1 MSYFVVSLKQQQQQ
15 NQQTYPY
22 DHDTDENPSNEFMEL
37 ITKY

>member
-22 DHDTDENPSNEFMEL
+22 DHDIDENPPNEFMEL

>member
-22 DHDTDENPSNEFMEL
+22 DHDTDENPSNVFMEL
-37 ITKY
+37 IMKY

>member
-1 MSYFVVSLKQQQQQ
+1 MSYFVVSLKQQQQ

-22 DHDTDENPSNEFMEL
+22 DHDTDENPSNVFMEL